1 MTRQPLESKCVSSF
15 PRPTTCVCRMLA
27 YGRRAM
33 EQGVLQFDD
42 LELDPER
49 YELRRSGR
57 VIKLE
62 RQPMELLILLAQR
75 PGQLVT
81 REDIIAR
88 LWSQGTFM
96 DTNQSINSS
105 VRKIRAAL
113 KDDAEQPRYLLTVVG
128 KGYRFVAPLK
138 VGLTIDP
145 VSASVADPVTAPET
159 GHGLP
164 DNK

>member
-1 MTRQPLESKCVSSF
+1 
-15 PRPTTCVCRMLA
+15 MLA

-128 KGYRFVAPLK
+128 KGYRCLFR
-138 VGLTIDP
+138 
-145 VSASVADPVTAPET
+145 
-159 GHGLP
+159 
-164 DNK
+164 